1 MTAIVARPDDSSVHT
16 NPKHKVLM
24 LRCDE
29 SPRSGGRS
37 VAAGVSLKFSRLFY
51 GRWRLFG
58 RKICDL
64 SNGRQACVALSW
76 ARQGAAP
83 LIHG

>member
-1 MTAIVARPDDSSVHT
+1 MRIAAKRPMECAV
-16 NPKHKVLM
+16 
-24 LRCDE
+24 
-29 SPRSGGRS
+29 
-37 VAAGVSLKFSRLFY
+37 GVSLKFSRLFY

-83 LIHG
+83 LIHGGVIDVAERTFVR